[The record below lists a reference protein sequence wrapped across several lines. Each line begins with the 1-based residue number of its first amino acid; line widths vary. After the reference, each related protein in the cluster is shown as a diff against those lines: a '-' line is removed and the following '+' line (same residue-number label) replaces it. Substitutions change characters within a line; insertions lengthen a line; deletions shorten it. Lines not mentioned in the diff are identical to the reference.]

1 MTETASIEQSSK
13 KRLVALL
20 LCIFFGWTGIH
31 RFYGDKIGTGLI
43 LLFTFGGFGMWV
55 PVDIAMILF
64 GYFKDK
70 DGKALKNWK

>member
-1 MTETASIEQSSK
+1 MTDTASVELSPK

-31 RFYGDKIGTGLI
+31 RFYVDKIGTGLL
-43 LLFTFGGFGMWV
+43 LLFTLGGFGLWV

-70 DGKALKNWK
+70 DEKPLKTWM